1 VIGLVHAGDVPSKMC
16 QSCTDMALSWVTR
29 ASCLILSMVSLCQGQ
44 MVRLCCGVIG
54 ISSMVQ
60 IVVVREVVAT
70 LVEELH
76 VETDRRS
83 CILPC

>member
-1 VIGLVHAGDVPSKMC
+1 MGLVRAGDVPSKMC
-16 QSCTDMALSWVTR
+16 QLCTDMALSWVTQ
-29 ASCLILSMVSLCQGQ
+29 ASCLISSMVSLCQGQ
-44 MVRLCCGVIG
+44 MVRLCCGAIG
-54 ISSMVQ
+54 ISSVVQ

-76 VETDRRS
+76 IKTDRRS